1 MPAFAFM
8 EVALLGCLVADW
20 FATNKLPKRD
30 GCITPVRKLF
40 TSRRWVPV
48 LVGPMLHTVSM
59 TFANVGSLGTK
70 PGQRDAV
77 VSILLRPMAGLKEAG
92 CLLYE
97 VGVNDEA
104 PDTVFVS
111 ELWESPEAHQASLQL
126 DSVRAAIAEAM
137 PLLSGEMGGNQFTVL
152 GSPLR

>member
-1 MPAFAFM
+1 MM
-8 EVALLGCLVADW
+8 G
-20 FATNKLPKRD
+20 
-30 GCITPVRKLF
+30 I
-40 TSRRWVPV
+40 RRYEFRRS
-48 LVGPMLHTVSM
+48 VGPLLHTVPM

-77 VSILLRPMAGLKEAG
+77 ASVLLRPMPGLKEAG

-104 PDTVFVS
+104 PDTVFVC
-111 ELWESPEAHQASLQL
+111 ELWESREAHRASLQL

-137 PLLSGEMGGNQFTVL
+137 PLLSGEMGGKQFTVL